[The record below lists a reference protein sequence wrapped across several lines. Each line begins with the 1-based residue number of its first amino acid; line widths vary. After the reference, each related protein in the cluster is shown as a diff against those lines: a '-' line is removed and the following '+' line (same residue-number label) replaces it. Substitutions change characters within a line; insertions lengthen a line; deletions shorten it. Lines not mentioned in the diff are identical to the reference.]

1 MDDER
6 ITLRMGT
13 EEVQAMDSFLE
24 KNPSLGTRS
33 LFIRTAI
40 REYINRDAGVSAQP
54 AQSAKTGVFVEMMPE
69 MYEHAK
75 ETAKGL
81 WCLNVEEYVRSI
93 LIDDIRTRE
102 EKRQVA
108 RNVAAGMGG
117 EL

>member
-33 LFIRTAI
+33 LFIRTAV

-54 AQSAKTGVFVEMMPE
+54 AQSTNKVICVEMAEP
-69 MYEHAK
+69 MYKHAMESAK
-75 ETAKGL
+75 EA
-81 WCLNVEEYVRSI
+81 WCLNVEEYIRSV
-93 LIDDIRTRE
+93 LIDSARTKE
-102 EKRQVA
+102 EQRQIP
-108 RNVAAGMGG
+108 RDVAAGMKQ
-117 EL
+117 L